1 MRKRTAGG
9 LFAAAFLGAIL
20 LLPGC
25 KKKEAPV
32 ATTPEP
38 SAYPANAP
46 ETPAAGARLERIA
59 VSRSVNSDD
68 SPGAVA
74 ASFGKNDTVYVSMW
88 RSNIPAGA
96 EITARWFGPDGAQI
110 TEDKQVMT
118 SAGDGYTSF
127 HAADTKGWAP
137 GSYRVEI
144 LLNGQTK
151 ETVTFMVG

>member
-1 MRKRTAGG
+1 MRKRTAGA
-9 LFAAAFLGAIL
+9 FFVAAFLGAIL

-38 SAYPANAP
+38 TAYPATAP
-46 ETPAAGARLERIA
+46 EAPAAGARLERIV

-74 ASFGKNDTVYVSMW
+74 ASFGKNDTVYVSIW
-88 RSNIPAGA
+88 RSNVPTGA

-110 TEDKQVMT
+110 TEDKQVT
-118 SAGDGYTSF
+118 PAGDGYTSF

-137 GSYRVEI
+137 GSYRIEI
-144 LLNGQTK
+144 LLNGQAT

>member
-9 LFAAAFLGAIL
+9 LFAAAFLGTIL

-38 SAYPANAP
+38 TAYPAP
-46 ETPAAGARLERIA
+46 EAPAAGARLERIV
-59 VSRSVNSDD
+59 VSRSVNADD

-74 ASFGKNDTVYVSMW
+74 ASFGKNDTVFVSLW

-144 LLNGQTK
+144 LLNGQKT

>member
-9 LFAAAFLGAIL
+9 LFVAAFLGAIL

-25 KKKEAPV
+25 KKKETAV

-38 SAYPANAP
+38 TAYPAEAP
-46 ETPAAGARLERIA
+46 VAGARLERIV
-59 VSRSVNSDD
+59 VSRSVNADD

-74 ASFGKNDTVYVSMW
+74 ASFGKNDTVYVSLW
-88 RSNIPAGA
+88 RSNILAGA

-110 TEDKQVMT
+110 TEDKQVT
-118 SAGDGYTSF
+118 PAGDGYTSF

-137 GSYRVEI
+137 GSYRIEI
-144 LLNGQTK
+144 LLNGQPK